1 MPRAPACAGT
11 VSRRRRMGMDQFV
24 RGGADL
30 RDEVAR
36 LEERIE
42 ALDDK
47 IENCR
52 KFMIAARI
60 AIVLGVGLLTATL
73 LGAMVFDPTVFL
85 AAIAAVLGGLIV
97 LGSNRTTADETA
109 EARTAAEAERAAL
122 IGQLEL
128 RVVSERP
135 MLH

>member
-1 MPRAPACAGT
+1 
-11 VSRRRRMGMDQFV
+11 MDQFV
-24 RGGADL
+24 RDGADL

-52 KFMIAARI
+52 KFMIAARV
-60 AIVLGVGLLTATL
+60 AIVLGAGLLTATL

-97 LGSNRTTADETA
+97 LGSNRTTADEAA
-109 EARTAAEAERAAL
+109 EARTAAETERAAL